1 MMMFNVRKR
10 VFDLNRHK
18 GTKKIKKNREKVCQ
32 LKICSYICRPKRQ
45 KQRLRITFPNS
56 SVG

>member
-18 GTKKIKKNREKVCQ
+18 GTKKTKKIAKKFV
-32 LKICSYICRPKRQ
+32 S
-45 KQRLRITFPNS
+45 
-56 SVG
+56 

>member
-18 GTKKIKKNREKVCQ
+18 GTKKSKKIAKKFGCKEN
-32 LKICSYICRPKRQ
+32 LH
-45 KQRLRITFPNS
+45 TFAIPNDKNLI
-56 SVG
+56 